1 MPIKE
6 PENFSL
12 FSYLLVL
19 IMTLLGAIASY
30 AYRILNGEPFRWSIL
45 FLQAIV
51 AIFAGAL
58 VLLAANYYHWAAEF
72 AGGIAGLSGW
82 SGAEF
87 IKTLEKRFLTRVNGE
102 NHDN

>member
-6 PENFSL
+6 PESFSL

-19 IMTLLGAIASY
+19 VMTLLGAIASY
-30 AYRILNGEPFRWSIL
+30 AYRILNGEEFRWSIL
-45 FLQAIV
+45 FLQAVV

-58 VLLAANYYHWAAEF
+58 VLLAASYHNWAAEF
-72 AGGIAGLSGW
+72 AGGVAGFSGW

-87 IKTLEKRFLTRVNGE
+87 IKTLEKRFLKRIEGE
-102 NHDN
+102 RHDN